1 MWVEGHN
8 MYHLIN
14 GLAMKE
20 RWGYIVPHILES
32 ERNRKRICDKIQFA
46 LHEQWSGA
54 ISMSGK

>member
-1 MWVEGHN
+1 